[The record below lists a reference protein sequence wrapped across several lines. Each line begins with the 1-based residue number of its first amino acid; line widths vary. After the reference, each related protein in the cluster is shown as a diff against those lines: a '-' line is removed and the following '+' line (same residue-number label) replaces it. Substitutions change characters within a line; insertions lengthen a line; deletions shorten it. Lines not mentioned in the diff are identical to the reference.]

1 MEFKPG
7 IKEREDDP
15 MKRRRLAGALTLVAI
30 ITVFGLAVPPSVT
43 ALEKVQ
49 VCLPEIGIS
58 FGDWELARK
67 VGYYEKEGLSVDLIL
82 MSGAICERALLA
94 GSVDFSLAPNIFQ
107 AFMHSPRGKII
118 LQTST
123 SLPHKLIAN
132 PQIKSIQELKG
143 KKIATSGFGGLTE
156 VLTREIL
163 QSGGLNPEK
172 DTTFIVVG
180 TPDARYAALTS
191 GAVQASLLA
200 SRYTFMALDAGYTNL
215 KYKPIPYVSEPIG
228 VLDKTLKER
237 QDLTVRFTRAT
248 MKGHIFFK
256 EKPEQSLPILMKWA
270 GIKTM
275 AEGKR
280 NYEEEMERYNPD
292 GILDDEA
299 LKVIMDRANRG
310 QAKPVPASQVFDFSI
325 ARNINAD
332 LKKSGWKP

>member
-1 MEFKPG
+1 M
-7 IKEREDDP
+7 
-15 MKRRRLAGALTLVAI
+15 AALTAVLS
-30 ITVFGLAVPPSVT
+30 LAVPLPGS

-67 VGYYEKEGLSVDLIL
+67 LGYYEKEGLAVDLIL

-118 LQTST
+118 FQAST
-123 SLPHKLIAN
+123 TLPHKLIAR
-132 PQIKSIQELKG
+132 PEIKIVRDLKG

-163 QSGGLNPEK
+163 QSAGLNPEK
-172 DTTFIVVG
+172 DTTFVVVG

-191 GAVQASLLA
+191 GAVHASLLA
-200 SRYTFMALDAGYTNL
+200 TRYAFRALDEGFNSL
-215 KYKPIPYVSEPIG
+215 KYSPIPYVSEPIG

-237 QDLTVRFTRAT
+237 RDLVVRFTRAT
-248 MKGHIFFK
+248 IKGHVFFK
-256 EKPEQSLPILMKWA
+256 EKPDQALPILMKWA

-275 AEGKR
+275 AEAKR
-280 NYEEEMERYNPD
+280 NYDEEMERYNAD
-292 GILDDEA
+292 GILSEEA
-299 LKVIMDRANRG
+299 VKVIMDRANQG
-310 QAKPVPASQVFDFSI
+310 LAKAVPASQVFDFSI
-325 ARNINAD
+325 ARSVNAE

>member
-118 LQTST
+118 LQAST
-123 SLPHKLIAN
+123 SLPHKLIASS
-132 PQIKSIQELKG
+132 QIKSIQELKG

-156 VLTREIL
+156 VLTWEIL

-180 TPDARYAALTS
+180 TPDARYAALKS
-191 GAVQASLLA
+191 GSVDASLLA
-200 SRYTFMALDAGYTNL
+200 TRYAFRAQDEGFHSL

-237 QDLTVRFTRAT
+237 NDLVVRFTRGT
-248 MKGHIFFK
+248 MKGHFFFK
-256 EKPEQSLPILMKWA
+256 EKPNQALPILMKWA

-275 AEGKR
+275 AEAKR

-292 GILDDEA
+292 GTLTDEQ
-299 LKVIMDRANRG
+299 LKIIMDRANKG
-310 QAKPVPASQVFDFSI
+310 QVKPVPASQVFDFSI
-325 ARNINAD
+325 VRSINAE